1 MKKKQGKHG
10 KQRKK
15 DRKRPQGSA
24 AAIARAREGVTRA
37 GLKLADRLA
46 RLEGVADG
54 IETAA
59 VDRFV
64 TAAVGEL
71 AEDQLLRDLA
81 DLKAVF
87 ASRAGGL
94 PHDIEPFRHLP
105 EAVLLWMQSRLGL
118 STYLEAGKVVQV
130 PGDRLHG
137 FTLEGG
143 PAPATPGALVRLK
156 VLAPGWKRGGEVV
169 VPPRAEVAR

>member
-1 MKKKQGKHG
+1 MKKKQK

-15 DRKRPQGSA
+15 DRRKPQGTA
-24 AAIARAREGVTRA
+24 AVIARAREGVTRA

-81 DLKAVF
+81 DLQAVF
-87 ASRAGGL
+87 ASHANGL
-94 PHDIEPFRHLP
+94 PDDIEPFRHLP
-105 EAVLLWMQSRLGL
+105 EAVLR
-118 STYLEAGKVVQV
+118 
-130 PGDRLHG
+130 
-137 FTLEGG
+137 
-143 PAPATPGALVRLK
+143 
-156 VLAPGWKRGGEVV
+156 
-169 VPPRAEVAR
+169 

>member
-1 MKKKQGKHG
+1 MKMKK

-15 DRKRPQGSA
+15 DRKRPQDTA
-24 AAIARAREGVTRA
+24 AAIGRAREAVTRA

-81 DLKAVF
+81 DLQAVF
-87 ASRAGGL
+87 SSHAGDL
-94 PHDIEPFRHLP
+94 PDDIEPFRHLP
-105 EAVLLWMQSRLGL
+105 EALLRWMQSRFGL
-118 STYLEAGKVVQV
+118 AAYLEAGKVLQV
-130 PGDRLHG
+130 PGDRLEG
-137 FTLEGG
+137 FALEGG
-143 PAPATPGALVRLK
+143 QAPAAPGALVRLK
-156 VLAPGWKRGGEVV
+156 VLAPGWKRGSEIV

>member
-1 MKKKQGKHG
+1 MKKKDK

-15 DRKRPQGSA
+15 DRRKAPA
-24 AAIARAREGVTRA
+24 TAAISRAREGVTRA

-87 ASRAGGL
+87 ASRADGL
-94 PHDIEPFRHLP
+94 PDDIEPFRHLP
-105 EAVLLWMQSRLGL
+105 EAVLRWIQSRFGL
-118 STYLEAGKVVQV
+118 TAYLEAGKVLQV
-130 PGDRLHG
+130 PGDRLGG
-137 FTLEGG
+137 FALEGE
-143 PAPATPGALVRLK
+143 PAAAAPGALVRLK
-156 VLAPGWKRGGEVV
+156 VLSPGWKRGSDVV